1 MPRSLVLVLALFGAL
16 GLLDLAVAVGTDT
29 MTTTTWVR
37 LSLTGLLL
45 VGLLMGKEL
54 ARNAGI
60 VISALGIFAAVWTG
74 IQVARTVAAANA
86 AGLSLGALPYVL
98 GAVAVVHLAVF
109 STVMVCLR
117 RHDVQAW
124 MFARSH
130 A

>member
-29 MTTTTWVR
+29 MITTTWVR

-60 VISALGIFAAVWTG
+60 VISALGIAAGVWTG

-86 AGLSLGALPYVL
+86 SGLTLGALPFVL
-98 GAVAVVHLAVF
+98 GAVAVVHLAIF
-109 STVMVCLR
+109 ATVIVCLR